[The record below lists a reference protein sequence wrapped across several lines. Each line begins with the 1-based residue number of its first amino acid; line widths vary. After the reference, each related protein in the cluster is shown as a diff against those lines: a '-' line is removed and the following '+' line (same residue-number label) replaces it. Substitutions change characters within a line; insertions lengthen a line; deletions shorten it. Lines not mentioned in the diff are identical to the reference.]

1 MATMKIQRPRGTND
15 ITPCRSP
22 LMRFLHRS
30 FLDVCD
36 RYGFAQVDTPIFERT
51 ELFTRA
57 VGEETDVV
65 SKEMYTFEDRKGR
78 SMSLRP
84 EGTAGVVRMV
94 LENSM
99 MHGGGNLR
107 LGYWGPMFRYD
118 RPQAGRYRQ
127 FHQFGVEALGSA
139 SPAMD
144 AEVIGLLVEVLG
156 HVGFADTEVELGSV
170 GDDCC
175 RPDYLEKVLKPVLKD
190 LGDQLC
196 ATCRDR
202 AETNPMRVFD
212 CKVES
217 CKTALADA
225 PRPMDHLCDDCMAH
239 QERVEE
245 LLTEAK
251 IPFKRDK
258 ALVRGL
264 DYYTRTV
271 FEVHYPALGAQS
283 ALGGGGRYDRLMEQ
297 LGGKAT
303 PAVVFSAGIERIL
316 IAVETEKTVE
326 AADLGSRGAY
336 LVLLDENGEAA
347 ATRVATS
354 LRELIPVEIDFSG
367 RGMKAQLKTSNAKGV
382 RFALILGEDELA
394 KLAVTVKDLDSGE
407 QVTLPES
414 ELKEFIKALG

>member
-1 MATMKIQRPRGTND
+1 MKVQRPRGTND
-15 ITPCRSP
+15 LTPERSP
-22 LMRFLHRS
+22 LWRFLQRG
-30 FLDVCD
+30 FLATCD
-36 RYGFAQVDTPIFERT
+36 RYGYAQVDPPIFERT

-57 VGEETDVV
+57 VGQETDVV

-94 LENSM
+94 LENGM
-99 MHGGGNLR
+99 MRAGGSLR

-144 AEVIGLLVEVLG
+144 AESIGLLVETLG
-156 HVGFADTEVELGSV
+156 HVGFAETEVELGSV
-170 GDDCC
+170 GDECC
-175 RPDYLEKVLKPVLKD
+175 RPDYLKNVLQPALRELGEK
-190 LGDQLC
+190 LC
-196 ATCRDR
+196 GTCRER
-202 AETNPMRVFD
+202 TETNPMRVFD
-212 CKVES
+212 CKVAGCVE
-217 CKTALADA
+217 ALAEA
-225 PRPMDHLCDDCMAH
+225 PRPMDHLCGDCMAH
-239 QERVEE
+239 QQRVEE
-245 LLTEAK
+245 LLAEAK
-251 IPFKRDK
+251 IPFSRNK

-297 LGGKAT
+297 LGGPST
-303 PAVVFSAGIERIL
+303 PAVGFSAGIERIL
-316 IAVETEKTVE
+316 LAVEAEKTVDASE
-326 AADLGSRGAY
+326 LGSRGAY
-336 LVLLDENGEAA
+336 LVLMDAEGAA
-347 ATRVATS
+347 AAARVAAS
-354 LRELIPVEIDFSG
+354 LRELMPVEVDYTG
-367 RGMKAQLKTSNAKGV
+367 RSMKAQLKSSNSRGV

-394 KLAVTVKDLDSGE
+394 KASVTVKDLDSGE

-414 ELKEFIKALG
+414 ELKEFIKALA